1 MKWFSFF
8 LALCLVLPLLLVP
21 AWAQELDQSSMD
33 LDYYTRYKGQ
43 GRSLNVYNWGEYISD
58 GSDDS
63 LDVNKAFEELTGIKV
78 VYSTFDTNES
88 LYAKL
93 KTGGSSYDIIIPS
106 DYMIARMI
114 AEEMLLP
121 LDLTNI
127 PNFQTSIGERYQNPS
142 YDPENRYSVPY
153 TWAVSYTHLTLPTI
167 LLV

>member
-114 AEEMLLP
+114 QEEMLLP
-121 LDLTNI
+121 LPEIVSQICTAVIVLT
-127 PNFQTSIGERYQNPS
+127 TV
-142 YDPENRYSVPY
+142 YSGVEY
-153 TWAVSYTHLTLPTI
+153 FMKNLDI
-167 LLV
+167 LRETA

>member
-106 DYMIARMI
+106 DYMIAR
-114 AEEMLLP
+114 
-121 LDLTNI
+121 D
-127 PNFQTSIGERYQNPS
+127 RK
-142 YDPENRYSVPY
+142 SV
-153 TWAVSYTHLTLPTI
+153 V
-167 LLV
+167 